1 MKFIRSQL
9 RLVFNM
15 LIKIN
20 KLKCYDTEVLI
31 QCYSLISKYFQC
43 SCYLKINSFCIKN
56 KKIKY

>member
-9 RLVFNM
+9 KLVFNM

-31 QCYSLISKYFQC
+31 QCYSLIRKYFQC
-43 SCYLKINSFCIKN
+43 SCYLKITHFVL
-56 KKIKY
+56 KI